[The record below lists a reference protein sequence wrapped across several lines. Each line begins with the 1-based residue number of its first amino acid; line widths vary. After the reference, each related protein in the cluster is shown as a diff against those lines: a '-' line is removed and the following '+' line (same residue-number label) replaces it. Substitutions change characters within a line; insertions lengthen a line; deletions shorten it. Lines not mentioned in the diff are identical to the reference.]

1 MGIIYPKRDSHFAH
15 KTFRLMHKASV
26 AAEIGRDAFCIV
38 AVVLHTEDAAR
49 YRGPVR
55 FYNSQL
61 METLGFAKW
70 ESFAKARQRA
80 IESGWLSYAGDGKRS
95 AGQYFVTVPDGYGD
109 ICDSP
114 IEESS
119 PESYPRN
126 GYDQGYK
133 EGDKAGY
140 DRGYDE
146 GYKAGYDRG
155 VIGGTIEGQSGV
167 RSGDD
172 VGDLYNPIPSPNPE
186 PKNKAAS
193 VLSER
198 LDQSLKNWIAY
209 KAERRQGY
217 KPTGLKSLISRVA
230 NVAKSHGD
238 DVVISA
244 MERAMASGWQGWD
257 HDIDKLPPKPA
268 SKVLTPAELAEY
280 SRTGT
285 IEGGVE

>member
-1 MGIIYPKRDSHFAH
+1 VAISYPKRDPYFAH

-70 ESFAKARQRA
+70 ESFAKARLRA
-80 IESGWLSYAGDGKRS
+80 IESGWLVYSGDGKRS
-95 AGQYFVTVPDGYGD
+95 AGQYFVTVPAGYGD

-119 PESYPRN
+119 PESYPLN

-140 DRGYDE
+140 DRGYDQ

-155 VIGGTIEGQSGV
+155 IIGGTIAGQPGI

-172 VGDLYNPIPSPNPE
+172 VGELYNPIPNPNPSPE
-186 PKNKAAS
+186 SEVVSSLPKELGQA
-193 VLSER
+193 V
-198 LDQSLKNWIAY
+198 QTWIAY
-209 KAERRQGY
+209 KAEAKKRY
-217 KPTGLKSLISRVA
+217 KPTGLKSLVARVA
-230 NVAKSHGD
+230 NVAKTYGD
-238 DVVISA
+238 SAVIA
-244 MERAMASGWQGWD
+244 AFEKAMANGWQGWD
-257 HDIDKLPPKPA
+257 HDIEKLPPRA
-268 SKVLTPAELAEY
+268 SSRIATADDLANY
-280 SRTGT
+280 PNGDYQ
-285 IEGGVE
+285 

>member
-1 MGIIYPKRDSHFAH
+1 MQLDYPPRDSHFAH

-80 IESGWLSYAGDGKRS
+80 IDSGWLVYFGDGKRS
-95 AGQYFVTVPDGYGD
+95 AGQYYVTVPDGYGD

-119 PESYPRN
+119 PGSYPRN

-140 DRGYDE
+140 DRGY
-146 GYKAGYDRG
+146 KAGYDRG
-155 VIGGTIEGQSGV
+155 VIGDTIAVQSGI

-172 VGDLYNPIPSPNPE
+172 VGELYNPIPK
-186 PKNKAAS
+186 PKPI
-193 VLSER
+193 
-198 LDQSLKNWIAY
+198 LKNQTVSSFSEKLNQALQTWIAY
-209 KAERRQGY
+209 KAEANKRY
-217 KPTGLKSLISRVA
+217 KPTGLKSLITRVG
-230 NVAKSHGD
+230 NVAEKYGED
-238 DVVISA
+238 AVVTA

-257 HDIDKLPPKPA
+257 HDIEKLTPAPA
-268 SKVLTPAELAEY
+268 SRVMTPAELADYAANGDAE
-280 SRTGT
+280 RFLR
-285 IEGGVE
+285 